1 MGYQTPT
8 TKKILGDPDGD
19 YEQFLYAVS
28 HDLQEPLRM
37 VNSFLK
43 LLDGKAGDKLDADAR
58 KYLDFSI
65 ENASRMKGMIYSLVE
80 LSRINR
86 SSEVASEIDLNE
98 VIQDLLGMFHTNIKS
113 SNAIVNSAQL
123 PRVNMIASQAIDLF
137 KILIQ
142 NTFDNIGPDPLEL
155 SISSKKKKDRVEI
168 TLTDN
173 GVGIKPVYLDKV
185 FEMFKRTD
193 AKSQKLGAGL
203 AIAREIIKK
212 CEGTIWIESEL
223 GKGTSVIF
231 TLPLV

>member
-1 MGYQTPT
+1 
-8 TKKILGDPDGD
+8 
-19 YEQFLYAVS
+19 
-28 HDLQEPLRM
+28 
-37 VNSFLK
+37 
-43 LLDGKAGDKLDADAR
+43 
-58 KYLDFSI
+58 
-65 ENASRMKGMIYSLVE
+65 MKGMIYSLVE

>member
-8 TKKILGDPDGD
+8 TKKTLGDPDGD

-43 LLDGKAGDKLDADAR
+43 LLDGKAGDKLDEDAR

-86 SSEVASEIDLNE
+86 SSETESEIDLNE
-98 VIQDLLGMFHTNIKS
+98 VIQDLLGMFQTNIKS
-113 SNAIVNSAQL
+113 SNAIVNSTEL
-123 PRVNMIASQAIDLF
+123 PQVKMIASQAIDLF

-142 NTFDNIGPDPLEL
+142 NAFDNIGPDPLEL
-155 SISSKKKKDRVEI
+155 SISSKKKKIV
-168 TLTDN
+168 L
-173 GVGIKPVYLDKV
+173 
-185 FEMFKRTD
+185 
-193 AKSQKLGAGL
+193 KSL
-203 AIAREIIKK
+203 
-212 CEGTIWIESEL
+212 
-223 GKGTSVIF
+223 
-231 TLPLV
+231 